1 MIGRPKFL
9 NKTITTKRDFLN
21 APDINTRGA
30 KTNTNKTDIQETGKE
45 EKTIETKWLKLNCLS
60 LFSNVKTFERGK
72 LKYYYENG
80 KKIQQGYFHNWYQQ
94 KLT

>member
-1 MIGRPKFL
+1 MIGKPKFL

-21 APDINTRGA
+21 APDINARGA
-30 KTNTNKTDIQETGKE
+30 KTNRSKTDIQETGKE
-45 EKTIETKWLKLNCLS
+45 EKNYRDKMIEACLS

-80 KKIQQGYFHNWYQQ
+80 KKIQQGYFHN
-94 KLT
+94 

>member
-1 MIGRPKFL
+1 MPQISIQGVQRQ
-9 NKTITTKRDFLN
+9 TQTKQTYKKLE
-21 APDINTRGA
+21 
-30 KTNTNKTDIQETGKE
+30 KKK
-45 EKTIETKWLKLNCLS
+45 KTIETKWLKLNCLS